1 MIYIPPETTLEIVNL
16 EFPWN
21 GKTYKVKKIPYRDNS
36 RNIHD
41 NDTTKNKEAS
51 EST

>member
-21 GKTYKVKKIPYRDNS
+21 GKVYKVNKIPYRS
-36 RNIHD
+36 NIRDHYD
-41 NDTTKNKEAS
+41 NDTPKDQEATQS
-51 EST
+51 S